1 MVSCVHCDE
10 QAFVPLYL
18 EEDKAHKLP
27 FCCQGCLT
35 VYELLKLKGL
45 SSYYDIKKSS
55 ASFKR
60 RSPVEV
66 SSHDL
71 KYLDDEKFLADHAH
85 RSPDGDLV
93 MEFYL
98 EGIHCLACLWLI
110 EKLPEFVAGV
120 TSSKLDLEKSVVRV
134 AMKEGKFSVVAR
146 ELDRLGYRPHA
157 LKRDETSDQF
167 RREEERTYLKR
178 LGVAGAAAGNIM
190 IYSVSLYG
198 GATEEMARI
207 FNVLTVILA
216 IPVFTYSAWP
226 FYKSAWTAI
235 KNKTISIDV
244 PISMALLMG
253 ATMGVWGLVQR
264 FEENYFDSL
273 TALVFLLLLSR
284 YFLRKIQ
291 DKGLSATDLH
301 YFYQNESV
309 LRKNGEDFE
318 EIHHQYLK
326 VGDIIKVRRDEF
338 IPADGT
344 VMEGD
349 CLINNSL
356 LTGESMPDHVKAGH
370 KVFSGT
376 QNLGEELLMKV
387 ERADKDSRL
396 GKILRNVEQGW
407 ALRSRTVDVT
417 AIVAKYFTLSVVF
430 LSALLFL
437 VILPEGSSIALER
450 AFTLLI
456 VTCPCALAISVPLT
470 FHRSLSLAAQHGIIV
485 KSDEV
490 FEKLSRLKTIY
501 LDKTGTITAG
511 KLEVTEL
518 RSDRELWNIIYSL
531 EKNSFHPVGR
541 ALSDYVLRKG
551 ARVVEVDSFREIPG
565 KGVSGVIDGQSF
577 EIEKGLIKENGKVIG
592 SFVVKDVIRPDSRQ
606 IISRLMKSGHD
617 VHILSGDNGE
627 VVKAMATEAGIPSAH
642 ALPSISPEEK
652 VARVKDSRALMVGDG
667 ANDAMA
673 LGAAEVGIAVSG
685 AMDIALRA
693 SDVYLTTPGLDGVE
707 KLLCLSR
714 ETMKVVRRNLVLS
727 LIYNSLSVIFVFTG
741 VIGPLVA
748 AIVMPVSSLT
758 VLLSTLA
765 GTRKMRSLWKS

>member
-10 QAFVPLYL
+10 KAFVPLYL
-18 EEDKAHKLP
+18 EEDKAHQLP

-35 VYELLKLKGL
+35 VYEILKLKGL
-45 SSYYDIKKSS
+45 SSYYDIKNSS
-55 ASFKR
+55 TPFKR
-60 RSPVEV
+60 RSPVEI
-66 SSHDL
+66 STHDL

-85 RSPDGDLV
+85 HSPDGDLV

-110 EKLPEFVAGV
+110 EKLPEFVPGIS
-120 TSSKLDLEKSVVRV
+120 SSKLDLDKSVVRV
-134 AMKEGKFSVVAR
+134 AVREGKFSEVAR

-157 LKRDETSDQF
+157 LKRDESSDQF
-167 RREEERTYLKR
+167 RRAEERTYLKR

-207 FNVLTVILA
+207 FNILTVILA

-291 DKGLSATDLH
+291 DKGLSANDLH
-301 YFYQNESV
+301 YFYQNESI
-309 LRKNGEDFE
+309 LRKTADGFE
-318 EIHHQYLK
+318 EIHHQYLQ
-326 VGDIIKVRRDEF
+326 VGDIIKVRREEF
-338 IPADGT
+338 IPADGI
-344 VMEGD
+344 VLEGD
-349 CLINNSL
+349 SLINNSL
-356 LTGESMPDHVKAGH
+356 LTGESMPDHVKIGH

-376 QNLGEELLMKV
+376 QNLGEELLMRV
-387 ERADKDSRL
+387 ERANKDSRL
-396 GKILRNVEQGW
+396 GKILKNVEQGW

-417 AIVAKYFTLSVVF
+417 AVVARYFTLSVVL
-430 LSALLFL
+430 LSVLLFL
-437 VILPEGSSIALER
+437 IILPEGSSIALER

-490 FEKLSRLKTIY
+490 FEKLSQLKSIY

-511 KLEVTEL
+511 RLEVTEL
-518 RSDRELWNIIYSL
+518 ITDRDLSNIIYSL
-531 EKNSFHPVGR
+531 EKNSRHPVAR
-541 ALSDYVLRKG
+541 ALTEYVLRKNVI
-551 ARVVEVDSFREIPG
+551 AIEVENFREIPG
-565 KGVSGVIDGQSF
+565 NGVEGYIGGKFIEIGKG
-577 EIEKGLIKENGKVIG
+577 EIKENGHVIG
-592 SFVVKDVIRPDSRQ
+592 HFTVKDVIRPDSRR
-606 IISRLMKSGHD
+606 IISRLMKNGHD
-617 VHILSGDNGE
+617 VHILSGDKSE
-627 VVKAMATEAGIPSAH
+627 VVKAMAIEAGIPSAQ

-652 VARVKDSRALMVGDG
+652 VSQVKNSKVIMVGDG

-673 LGAAEVGIAVSG
+673 LSAAEVGIAVSG

-707 KLLCLSR
+707 KLLTLSR

-765 GTRKMRSLWKS
+765 GTKKMRSLWKS